1 MKFTDIGML
10 FSIVFLCFLVVQD
23 STIRDLAAIQK
34 VQLQYNTAFDGAVQ
48 DALYQTVEVDS
59 GRSVILNK
67 KEVLKNFFHSL
78 WINMGIMEEN
88 QKKRKMLFYIPVL
101 SFVEERKFTIFYYDV
116 DKEGTYCYQEKEFFY
131 PYQEKEMTVYFTL
144 SDYIYLEDKN
154 GTIIE
159 GKYQDIKKEVELEL
173 FSSQERFQQVRRNT
187 IITLLQDRIKFYLN
201 EHNKIAKK
209 YGITYEFALPVIEEE
224 EWYRTI
230 DNISLLAF
238 FQGYPYGNKQ
248 TGFYN
253 RVAIGGARVLKAKIE
268 TQEE

>member
-1 MKFTDIGML
+1 MKFTDIGIL

-23 STIRDLAAIQK
+23 SKVRDLAAIQK

-48 DALYQTVEVDS
+48 DALYQMVEVDS
-59 GRSVILNK
+59 GRSIVLNK
-67 KEVLKNFFHSL
+67 KEVLKKFFHSL

-88 QKKRKMLFYIPVL
+88 QKKRKMLLYTPVL
-101 SFVEERKFTIFYYDV
+101 SLVEERKFTIFYYDV
-116 DKEGTYCYQEKEFFY
+116 DKEGNYCYQEKEFLY
-131 PYQEKEMTVYFTL
+131 RYQEKEMTIYFTL
-144 SDYIYLEDKN
+144 SDYIFLEDKN

-159 GKYQDIKKEVELEL
+159 GKYEDIKNEIEIEL
-173 FSSQERFQQVRRNT
+173 FSSQERFEQVRRNT
-187 IITLLQDRIKFYLN
+187 IITLLQDRIQFYLN
-201 EHNKIAKK
+201 KHNKIARQ
-209 YGITYEFALPVIEEE
+209 YGITYEFALPFIEKE

-253 RVAIGGARVLKAKIE
+253 RVAIGGARVLKATIE
-268 TQEE
+268 TQKE